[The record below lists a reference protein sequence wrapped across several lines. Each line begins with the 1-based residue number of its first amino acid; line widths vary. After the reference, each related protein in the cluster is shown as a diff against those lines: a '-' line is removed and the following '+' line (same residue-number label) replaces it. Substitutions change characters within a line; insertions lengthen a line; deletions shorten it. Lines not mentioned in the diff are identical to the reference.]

1 MGTVGMNRSAL
12 GLGLP
17 FSGGLQALQAAGL
30 QWDLRAFSSDSSGP
44 LSSIQKGRDG
54 LCPGKW
60 LCLEGPGWTGHQPG
74 HWGRNHGAGAWHSAL
89 DKTKSPV
96 LSVGG
101 RCVSV
106 SCDGSG
112 VTVYMTYLC
121 GYIALY
127 LKEKFL
133 LRSY

>member
-1 MGTVGMNRSAL
+1 MGTVGMDESAS
-12 GLGLP
+12 GQVYWAWVCP
-17 FSGGLQALQAAGL
+17 SRWSAGGLESFLFRFPVGL
-30 QWDLRAFSSDSSGP
+30 FDPEG
-44 LSSIQKGRDG
+44 GDG
-54 LCPGKW
+54 LCPETW
-60 LCLEGPGWTGHQPG
+60 LYLEAPGWIGHQPG
-74 HWGRNHGAGAWHSAL
+74 HWGRNHGAGAWHSAP

-96 LSVGG
+96 MSVGG
-101 RCVSV
+101 RCVGV

>member
-1 MGTVGMNRSAL
+1 M
-12 GLGLP
+12 
-17 FSGGLQALQAAGL
+17 
-30 QWDLRAFSSDSSGP
+30 QWDLRAFSLDSSGP
-44 LSSIQKGRDG
+44 LSLIPKEEMGSVLKSGYVLKALDG
-54 LCPGKW
+54 L
-60 LCLEGPGWTGHQPG
+60 GHQPG